1 MPWDHR
7 RRNQRNVFSVQ
18 SQLLQSECP
27 AGNWDDQEEQW
38 NSCDLLNLE
47 WRTCFKYYK
56 ILCRVF
62 LQYAP
67 AQVYFIVLECSAN
80 HHTRK
85 HHSTFFW
92 SQILHIYLTVR
103 EIKSELY
110 YWRVLLLTSSIFM
123 LPLTVNEMKLTCPGL
138 CQLHPPTTTTTTTTT
153 ITLERFGDYV
163 YKKISLAQSHRSG
176 FMPSN

>member
-1 MPWDHR
+1 MKCLMSRLHHNDQFIQQLTHNYGILQAFSLVLCLPVCKSKLFQRDWDHRVPWDHR

-110 YWRVLLLTSSIFM
+110 Y
-123 LPLTVNEMKLTCPGL
+123 
-138 CQLHPPTTTTTTTTT
+138 
-153 ITLERFGDYV
+153 
-163 YKKISLAQSHRSG
+163 
-176 FMPSN
+176 